1 MIPPLTVE
9 RPARFHS
16 ALTQYK
22 RLAADALTALWGRT
36 AFEVVAEVASRAIRA
51 LRSKA
56 QPEAAA
62 TRGSAQ

>member
-1 MIPPLTVE
+1 MSPPLTVE

-16 ALTQYK
+16 ALIPYE
-22 RLAADALTALWGRT
+22 RLAAYALAALWGRT
-36 AFEVVAEVASRAIRA
+36 AFEVAAEVASRAIRA